1 MLLMRGNSSKYAYP
15 AYWNFCVNKHF
26 GTLFRTTGPIHLLV
40 DLAPR
45 RYHQPSCQIFLTLN
59 CHLDIHKISSIKI
72 WKTFKT
78 PRLVSMY
85 CTGSSPRFWIW
96 LTFSNEKCLKRPGLR
111 LHIFGWPISNVFG
124 DWTSLI
130 SYIFGI
136 CLPCIVLVWM
146 LLMRGNSS
154 KYAYPAYWNFC
165 VNKHFGTLFRTTGP
179 IHLLVD
185 YSAPKVSPAQL
196 SDFSDIELPFRYS

>member
-72 WKTFKT
+72 WKMFKT

-85 CTGSSPRFWIW
+85 CKGSSPRFWIW
-96 LTFSNEKCLKRPGLR
+96 LTFSNLLV
-111 LHIFGWPISNVFG
+111 LS
-124 DWTSLI
+124 TSLI
-130 SYIFGI
+130 PNILVCILLIRGNASNCIIFFGI
-136 CLPCIVLVWM
+136 CLPIVLVWM

-185 YSAPKVSPAQL
+185 LAPRSLQYHQPSCQIFL
-196 SDFSDIELPFRYS
+196 TLNCPFRYW

>member
-26 GTLFRTTGPIHLLV
+26 GTLFRTTGLSRYTLLV

-59 CHLDIHKISSIKI
+59 CHLDIHKISSIKNLNFLM
-72 WKTFKT
+72 FKT

-96 LTFSNEKCLKRPGLR
+96 LTFSNLLV
-111 LHIFGWPISNVFG
+111 LS
-124 DWTSLI
+124 TSLI
-130 SYIFGI
+130 SYF
-136 CLPCIVLVWM
+136 LVFVFQLFWFECCWWEVTPRNM
-146 LLMRGNSS
+146 HIQHIEISALTN
-154 KYAYPAYWNFC
+154 
-165 VNKHFGTLFRTTGP
+165 TLVHYLEPLG
-179 IHLLVD
+179 
-185 YSAPKVSPAQL
+185 
-196 SDFSDIELPFRYS
+196 RYTCWWT